1 LPSTNFDERNRS
13 VGRRQTLMDSMAAVR
28 GRYAEQEPVARMNH
42 CGQALDMRHKQAG
55 YTEATLA
62 L

>member
-1 LPSTNFDERNRS
+1 
-13 VGRRQTLMDSMAAVR
+13 MDSMAAVR